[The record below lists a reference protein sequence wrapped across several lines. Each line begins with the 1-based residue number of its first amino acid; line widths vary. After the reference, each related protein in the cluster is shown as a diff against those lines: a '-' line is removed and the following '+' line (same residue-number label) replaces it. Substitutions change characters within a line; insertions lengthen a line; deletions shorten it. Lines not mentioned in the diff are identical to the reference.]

1 MKTSVKR
8 KQTPKRSR
16 RRTRKHTAYITLVL
30 VLVAGIG
37 IALSMTL
44 FFNISEISVIN
55 ETDTPN
61 EEIIALS
68 GIKKGD
74 NLVRIDPAI
83 AAEKVRANVVYA
95 EDVTVERVFP
105 STVQITVKKA
115 EPIANIS
122 QSYGYLLVS
131 RSNRVLEELKEAPRE
146 GLIVV
151 TGYNP
156 AQGTIGMVL
165 KSEDEKRD
173 IVLAAERGGC
183 RVDDG
188 QLVLQ
193 DIFVIHGVELDSG
206 RILAGIGCIDA
217 VDVFRHHDDIGA
229 DLGGAHDGGGIGG
242 EERVADAAS
251 EDDYAAVVE
260 VMHGLVADIRLG
272 ELLHLDGCHDAAL
285 DAELL
290 KAVLKGEGVEGGRDH
305 SHVIGSG
312 AVHLFALPAAPDI
325 AAADDD
331 ADLDAELLYGDYLTA
346 DLGDDVVIEH
356 VSASARQR
364 LAGKFEQD
372 SFVSGLI
379 GGSFSCHDG

>member
-1 MKTSVKR
+1 MRDVVKTSVKR

-173 IVLAAERGGC
+173 NVLKTLTSAVAECNNEQIKSIDMTDQSDILVQFGENVVFHMGSAGDAVYKLRLAAKTIEQINPRKKYRLTMVKNNQISVIPEDAIRSTTQNTG
-183 RVDDG
+183 DDHDN
-188 QLVLQ
+188 Q
-193 DIFVIHGVELDSG
+193 D
-206 RILAGIGCIDA
+206 
-217 VDVFRHHDDIGA
+217 DDEQ
-229 DLGGAHDGGGIGG
+229 DDN
-242 EERVADAAS
+242 AS
-251 EDDYAAVVE
+251 ETT
-260 VMHGLVADIRLG
+260 MTTQ
-272 ELLHLDGCHDAAL
+272 
-285 DAELL
+285 
-290 KAVLKGEGVEGGRDH
+290 
-305 SHVIGSG
+305 
-312 AVHLFALPAAPDI
+312 PN
-325 AAADDD
+325 DDD
-331 ADLDAELLYGDYLTA
+331 TTTTSTTETTEFAW
-346 DLGDDVVIEH
+346 
-356 VSASARQR
+356 
-364 LAGKFEQD
+364 
-372 SFVSGLI
+372 
-379 GGSFSCHDG
+379 